1 MRRRSLIKASV
12 ATAATWSLSASAGPP
27 VASPMVLPVA
37 SPVVIELFTSQ
48 GCSSCPP
55 ADALLSELARRPEV
69 VALAWHVDYWNHL
82 GWHDP
87 YASAEWT
94 KRQRRYAN
102 LLNDEVYTPALVVNG
117 AHMVVGSDRSA
128 VQAAM
133 AEPHP
138 LPVGVELRRAEHG
151 LMAWLGPRQ
160 DDAVVSL
167 LIYDASHS
175 TGVRAGENGG
185 RTLREAHI
193 VRSASVFEP
202 GDATAVPLPDI
213 ALDQG
218 AVLLV
223 QNRDWVVLG
232 VAQVRPARADWP

>member
-1 MRRRSLIKASV
+1 MRRRSLIMASQ
-12 ATAATWSLSASAGPP
+12 AMAAAAATWSLSASAGPP
-27 VASPMVLPVA
+27 VASP
-37 SPVVIELFTSQ
+37 VVVELFTSQ

-55 ADALLSELARRPEV
+55 ADALLGELARRPEV

-82 GWHDP
+82 GWLDP

-94 KRQRRYAN
+94 NRQRRYAH

-117 AHMVVGSDRSA
+117 ARMVVGSDRSA

-133 AEPHP
+133 AAPHP
-138 LPVGVELRRAEHG
+138 FPVGVELKRAEHG
-151 LMAWLGPRQ
+151 LTARLGPRP
-160 DDAVVSL
+160 DNAVVSL

-175 TGVRAGENGG
+175 TGVRAGENAG
-185 RTLREAHI
+185 RKLWEPHI
-193 VRSASVFEP
+193 VRSASILEP
-202 GDATAVPLPDI
+202 GDATTVSLPDI
-213 ALDQG
+213 EPDQG